1 MCVAAC
7 LCSPRQRVR
16 PTSGDERRI
25 KKNVDEANEEKS
37 EEGFSRRRAP
47 LLIARQGARPDRNQ
61 QNPRAAR
68 RSYSFFF
75 FTMLIARLFVLDL
88 LDARLALRSV
98 GNTERRTRHR
108 PRPGT
113 CRDYLRF
120 GVGSRLTFIFCSQNT

>member
-75 FTMLIARLFVLDL
+75 FYYAHSPPLCARP
-88 LDARLALRSV
+88 ARRAA
-98 GNTERRTRHR
+98 R
-108 PRPGT
+108 PTLGR
-113 CRDYLRF
+113 
-120 GVGSRLTFIFCSQNT
+120 